1 MQSSDLFL
9 DILLVTTAAFLGG
22 ILAHYLRLPTI
33 IGFLA
38 AGLVIGPHSPGPAAS
53 LEDVERLA
61 DIGVILLMF
70 GIGVQF
76 SFRQVIESRRLIL
89 GSGTLQILLSA
100 ALGLGAG
107 FALGLSWEASLVLG
121 FLVAPSSTVVA
132 LKMLESRRELASLH
146 AKATIGILI
155 LQDFAAVVFLIL
167 VLALGDSGG
176 AALGPILLALLK
188 GAGLLAV
195 TYVLS
200 TRALPLLWRRLA
212 LTRSREL
219 AVLGTVTL
227 AIGLASG
234 SALLGLSVA
243 FGAFL
248 AGLAVSES
256 EYGYQSLAEIIP
268 LRDAFATLFF
278 VGMGMVIDPDLA
290 SAELETVAVVVFVIV
305 VGKALLA
312 TIAVRASG
320 LSPQTAVQTGLLL
333 AQVGEFSFVIA
344 RGALDVEVIDESLT
358 SAFLAAAVISIL
370 LNPFLARLTPRL
382 LALCE
387 RTPLVQRAMREA
399 VPRLEGLDVDEKSV
413 EELRRHVV
421 ICGYGGSGTSL
432 VRSLAGRSLPFVV
445 VESDPFIFEKARAD
459 GLRCVFGD
467 ASRPEV
473 LEQARVEGARTLAVT
488 FPNQVTSLVTVE
500 SARRLNPAI
509 DVVTRGRGQES
520 HRALRRAGS
529 AEVVDPEFEA
539 GLEFVRHVLHRYG
552 IDAREISALQTRR
565 RSEHYGTG

>member
-22 ILAHYLRLPTI
+22 ILAHNLRLPTI

-100 ALGLGAG
+100 ALGFGAG
-107 FALGLSWEASLVLG
+107 FALGLSSEASLVLG

-132 LKMLESRRELASLH
+132 LKVLESRRELASLH
-146 AKATIGILI
+146 ARATIGILI

-290 SAELETVAVVVFVIV
+290 AAELETVAVVVLVIV

-312 TIAVRASG
+312 TIAVRAGG

-370 LNPFLARLTPRL
+370 VNPFLARLTRPL

-399 VPRLEGLDVDEKSV
+399 VPRLEGQDANGVAD
-413 EELRRHVV
+413 LRRHVV

-445 VESDPFIFEKARAD
+445 VESDPFVFERARAD

-488 FPNQVTSLVTVE
+488 FPNEVASLVTVE

-509 DVVTRGRGQES
+509 DVVTRGSGQEN
-520 HRALRRAGS
+520 HLALRKAGS